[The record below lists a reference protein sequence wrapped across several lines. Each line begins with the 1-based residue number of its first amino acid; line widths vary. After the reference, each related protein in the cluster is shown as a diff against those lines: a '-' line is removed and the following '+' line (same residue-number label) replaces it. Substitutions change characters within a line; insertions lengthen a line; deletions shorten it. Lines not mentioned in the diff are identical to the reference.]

1 MAIATPAG
9 VVHEK
14 PRPSEPVQPPHD
26 KAEKPSLVI
35 VELDEPQPVV
45 ALKRLRKGKGKL
57 YQHIGQ
63 IVHDLTE
70 DGTVKAGVQPL
81 VIVIQQM
88 PSFPWSLDDDD

>member
-9 VVHEK
+9 VVHEPLPPK
-14 PRPSEPVQPPHD
+14 EPLHAKD

-45 ALKRLRKGKGKL
+45 ALKRLRRGKGKL
-57 YQHIGQ
+57 YHHIGQ

-70 DGTVKAGVQPL
+70 DGTVKPGTQPL

-88 PSFPWSLDDDD
+88 PSLPWALDDD